1 MNVPDLKYVRKH
13 RISLSTSYGHFIA
26 AEKERERAL
35 PGRRCDAAWE
45 AGMRD
50 DWRVHAKA
58 WPPGVVL
65 PLGRGRLGVVERRN
79 DVA

>member
-1 MNVPDLKYVRKH
+1 VEEFLIKLTAAARCDMNVPDLKYVRKH

-50 DWRVHAKA
+50 D
-58 WPPGVVL
+58 
-65 PLGRGRLGVVERRN
+65 
-79 DVA
+79 